1 MVWGVANHLSTRSL
15 FLTACV
21 LAAGVPMRA
30 MALGRCGPAP
40 YVPECNKAICS
51 SDTGGWDLLPLAYG
65 TSCNGGAGICDGD
78 GSCMIAYGKITGYI
92 DGAPSRAGQP
102 RIVGWACAKYVARSI
117 DVHVYA
123 GGPAGSGTFV
133 TAATASVA
141 SEPAVAQACYV
152 SGGAYRFDIPI
163 TPSMVSQFKSAPI
176 YVHGI
181 SPVGTTNDLLSNSG
195 AFKFPDGAVVGN
207 IDGIFPTASDAQH
220 IPGWAC
226 AHGVAGSI
234 NVHLYAGG
242 PAGSGTF
249 VTAATANL
257 ASEPDVASA
266 CKLDG
271 ATALRFDIPI
281 SAALNYQLRNKKI
294 YVHGI
299 SPIGGSNDLI
309 GNSGVFVFPCPTS
322 PPKLNLSYVNPG
334 IMFNTP
340 GITYCP
346 YKFDDAVTTAL
357 QNFSIPPTD
366 DHFHYV
372 YSNFPYYLGTAAGI
386 VSGGGWTDEAGCVR
400 DGLSCT
406 VPQGTSLQPG
416 SASNVCAYTRVA
428 HDDWTPHHRDRD
440 FNVHIIPLRPDGYI
454 DGSLLGW
461 ANKMAPEDGSIPVL
475 GIEVEWMYLYPR
487 QGPATYWTSSL
498 TGPIMLRT
506 REPSDFFVV
515 DRSTGE
521 PKPLPPTVVNN
532 DGWRAD
538 FPTRGDQAAVRG
550 VPVFDCGH
558 TAVAY
563 GFDYGYRTELHP
575 AVAMTWLHQQDVPK
589 TSTVHIKAMS
599 HAPYPFATHTAFDG
613 LQATFKVPDYEP
625 ALPLCV
631 GAVHPDY
638 NLTRQDSANGWAGD
652 SNFAAYI
659 ANQQPYG
666 YFVGSADRDLPS
678 DWTVSLSHA
687 GGGTLSLSV
696 RRNFADDS
704 AIPGVAPD
712 WPLLMGAHAAV
723 CQPARNSSGA
733 KINSCPDDCSAC
745 IPRTCAA
752 VGAVC
757 GSIDDGCGGYIWC
770 GQCAVDGSTCNVSNR
785 CDPPPPPPPPPPPKC
800 ADGLVDCCSDGLF
813 CRTSCTNFQCP

>member
-1 MVWGVANHLSTRSL
+1 MAWGVANHLSTRSL

-346 YKFDDAVTTAL
+346 YKFE
-357 QNFSIPPTD
+357 I
-366 DHFHYV
+366 
-372 YSNFPYYLGTAAGI
+372 G
-386 VSGGGWTDEAGCVR
+386 R
-400 DGLSCT
+400 
-406 VPQGTSLQPG
+406 
-416 SASNVCAYTRVA
+416 A
-428 HDDWTPHHRDRD
+428 H
-440 FNVHIIPLRPDGYI
+440 V
-454 DGSLLGW
+454 
-461 ANKMAPEDGSIPVL
+461 
-475 GIEVEWMYLYPR
+475 
-487 QGPATYWTSSL
+487 
-498 TGPIMLRT
+498 
-506 REPSDFFVV
+506 
-515 DRSTGE
+515 
-521 PKPLPPTVVNN
+521 
-532 DGWRAD
+532 
-538 FPTRGDQAAVRG
+538 
-550 VPVFDCGH
+550 
-558 TAVAY
+558 
-563 GFDYGYRTELHP
+563 
-575 AVAMTWLHQQDVPK
+575 
-589 TSTVHIKAMS
+589 
-599 HAPYPFATHTAFDG
+599 
-613 LQATFKVPDYEP
+613 
-625 ALPLCV
+625 
-631 GAVHPDY
+631 
-638 NLTRQDSANGWAGD
+638 
-652 SNFAAYI
+652 
-659 ANQQPYG
+659 
-666 YFVGSADRDLPS
+666 
-678 DWTVSLSHA
+678 
-687 GGGTLSLSV
+687 
-696 RRNFADDS
+696 
-704 AIPGVAPD
+704 
-712 WPLLMGAHAAV
+712 
-723 CQPARNSSGA
+723 
-733 KINSCPDDCSAC
+733 
-745 IPRTCAA
+745 
-752 VGAVC
+752 
-757 GSIDDGCGGYIWC
+757 
-770 GQCAVDGSTCNVSNR
+770 
-785 CDPPPPPPPPPPPKC
+785 
-800 ADGLVDCCSDGLF
+800 
-813 CRTSCTNFQCP
+813 